1 MNQFGKVCV
10 VFLTAASLAFVAF
23 AVALGTGGRNWQA
36 EADDLTKDFAFV
48 ITPGE
53 KVSYEMTERN
63 PLPGAPA
70 VSAKSTVLAEAVTK
84 ASAQRVKAAND
95 RLKELTEK
103 REQLEPGTKAALDA
117 IAADEQGLKVREQ
130 ALVAQVEAVNAE
142 IARISDEILA
152 AVNEVQRI
160 RALGQERR
168 EEGYRLKNQ
177 LELLRNDLSVAT
189 IQRKSLEEEEL
200 RLKEILQR
208 LERRNRQLTDSTG
221 SGV

>member
-36 EADDLTKDFAFV
+36 EADELGKDFALN

-53 KVSYEMTERN
+53 KVSYAIAERN
-63 PLPGAPA
+63 PPPGGNAFTA
-70 VSAKSTVLAEAVTK
+70 TSTVLAEAVTK
-84 ASAQRVKAAND
+84 AKAQQVTAANN

-103 REQLEPGTKAALDA
+103 REQLEPLTKAALEA
-117 IAADEQGLKVREQ
+117 ITADEQGLKVREQ

-142 IARISDEILA
+142 IARLSDEILA

-189 IQRKSLEEEEL
+189 VQRKSLEEEEL

-208 LERRNRQLTDSTG
+208 LQRRNRQLTDSTG
-221 SGV
+221 SGA